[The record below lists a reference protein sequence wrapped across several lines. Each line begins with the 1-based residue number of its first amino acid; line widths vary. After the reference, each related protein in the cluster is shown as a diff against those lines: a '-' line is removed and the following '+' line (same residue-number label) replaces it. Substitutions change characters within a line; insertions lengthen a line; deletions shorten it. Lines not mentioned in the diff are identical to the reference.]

1 MLTNSSYLL
10 TTAEYK
16 HDLDMFLYIKELSIE
31 NEKEGRKL
39 NVKE

>member
-16 HDLDMFLYIKELSIE
+16 DDLDMFLYIKELSIE
-31 NEKEGRKL
+31 NEKEGRYT
-39 NVKE
+39 